1 MGTIKAKLLKNLLVV
16 LGAYFI
22 FPMGGNGQTRVTELK
37 RLSDFNEPSASW
49 KVVSDVGIEL
59 KRPNSLI
66 EVKNVEQGVFWNNPT
81 KREPG
86 EDLYTNESFG
96 DLQLELDFM
105 MKEDGNSGIYLQGRY
120 EVQLADSWLVNHMSS
135 ESSGGIYGVMSP
147 RVNASKAPGLWQH
160 LTVFFKAP
168 KFDGTG
174 TKTENAKIL
183 RVELNG
189 MVVQEN
195 VELLGPTAGA
205 VAGDEVSNAPLRI
218 QGDHGAV
225 AFKNIQVTHGLEDY
239 EELTSTADPIWVD
252 YNNTPV
258 LRSFMDIS
266 SHTGRHRVVHAIS
279 VASSQNLHYTYDL
292 DHGSLIQVWRGG
304 FLDATPMW
312 DGRGNGT
319 SIPLGVVQ
327 QLSGA
332 VLNVAQLADINQEWP
347 KDTVAT
353 GFKPKGYKLAANNK
367 PVFQYELYGNQI
379 EDRIEVSEGDGVIH
393 RFIQINDNQPGW
405 YALLADSESIVQVDK
420 STFLVGDKKYYL
432 QINNLKKN
440 KPTIRE
446 TSEGRFQLLVEANME
461 VEYSIIF

>member
-16 LGAYFI
+16 LGVYFI

-66 EVKNVEQGVFWNNPT
+66 EMKNVEQEVLWNNPG
-81 KREPG
+81 KREAG

-120 EVQLADSWLVNHMSS
+120 EFQLADSWLVNHMSS

-160 LTVFFKAP
+160 LKVFFKAP
-168 KFDGTG
+168 KFDGSG

-189 MVVQEN
+189 MVVHEN
-195 VELLGPTAGA
+195 VDLLGPTAGT
-205 VAGDEVSNAPLRI
+205 VAGYEVSNAPLRI

-225 AFKNIQVTHGLEDY
+225 AFKNIQVTHGLDNY

-258 LRSFMDIS
+258 LRSFMEIS
-266 SHTGRHRVVHAIS
+266 LHTGRHRGGHAIS

-292 DHGSLIQVWRGG
+292 DHGSLIQVWRGA
-304 FLDATPMW
+304 F
-312 DGRGNGT
+312 
-319 SIPLGVVQ
+319 
-327 QLSGA
+327 
-332 VLNVAQLADINQEWP
+332 
-347 KDTVAT
+347 
-353 GFKPKGYKLAANNK
+353 
-367 PVFQYELYGNQI
+367 
-379 EDRIEVSEGDGVIH
+379 
-393 RFIQINDNQPGW
+393 
-405 YALLADSESIVQVDK
+405 
-420 STFLVGDKKYYL
+420 
-432 QINNLKKN
+432 
-440 KPTIRE
+440 
-446 TSEGRFQLLVEANME
+446 
-461 VEYSIIF
+461 